1 MDAIAEQIL
10 DEVWQEPG
18 RQNGV
23 KDVIDADEEEDE
35 EVEDPICPCAVG
47 KKFLCT
53 PSALII
59 MIFFPIIA
67 VKLCL

>member
-18 RQNGV
+18 GQNGV
-23 KDVIDADEEEDE
+23 KDVIDADQEEEDE
-35 EVEDPICPCAVG
+35 DIEEPLCSCAVG

-53 PSALII
+53 QSAIII
-59 MIFFPIIA
+59 MIF
-67 VKLCL
+67 